1 MFFNLVW
8 TKEDTFKAL
17 GLILFITAFY
27 VVYQQLQ
34 QAERRLQEN
43 EKRRASSEGVKK
55 DWLVHIAAYL
65 EGLDGFS
72 VL

>member
-8 TKEDTFKAL
+8 TKEDTFKVL

-55 DWLVHIAAYL
+55 D
-65 EGLDGFS
+65 
-72 VL
+72 